1 MTTPGPAVVFDLDG
15 VLVDTAQFHLSA
27 WRRIA
32 GELGFTFDARIGESL
47 KGVGREAALRIL
59 LGVGGLD
66 FTAEAVTETA
76 ARKNRYYKELLH
88 GLDEEALLPGAAD
101 SLRWLRAHDVPV
113 ALASASRNA
122 RTILDS
128 TGITPLFDAI
138 VDGTS
143 VTAAKPDP
151 TVFLVA
157 AEQLGADPA
166 TCIVFEDAIAGVDGA
181 LRAGCRVVGVGDP
194 AVLTAADTVVPSLA
208 QVAWPHLLGMA
219 VSTGPTR

>member
-1 MTTPGPAVVFDLDG
+1 MTTPSLAVIFDLDG
-15 VLVDTAQFHLSA
+15 VLVDTAQFHLAA

-32 GELGFTFDARIGESL
+32 RELGFTFDAAVGESL

-66 FTAEAVTETA
+66 LSPEEVAETA
-76 ARKNRYYKELLH
+76 ARKNRYYQELLH
-88 GLDEEALLPGAAD
+88 GLDESALLPGAAD
-101 SLRWLRAHDVPV
+101 SLRWLREHGVRV

-128 TGITPLFDAI
+128 TGIAPLFDAI
-138 VDGTS
+138 VDGIS

-157 AEQLGADPA
+157 AEQLSADPA
-166 TCIVFEDAIAGVDGA
+166 SCIVFEDAISGIEGA

-194 AVLTAADTVVPSLA
+194 TVLTAAATVVPSLA
-208 QVAWPHLLGMA
+208 QVVWAELLGVEVA
-219 VSTGPTR
+219 P